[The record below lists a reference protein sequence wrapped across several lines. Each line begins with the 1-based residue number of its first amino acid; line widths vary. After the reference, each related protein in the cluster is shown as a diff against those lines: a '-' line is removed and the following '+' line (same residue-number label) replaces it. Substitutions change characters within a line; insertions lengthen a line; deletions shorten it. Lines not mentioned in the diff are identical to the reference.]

1 VDSVTY
7 FLHIAADHLS
17 ATLQSNAWG
26 EADLPISVHEQL
38 STLLAS
44 AGIVH
49 GIDQEALS
57 LAQNRLDQGEIL
69 AEPLIVALGT
79 PPSVGRKDVHPC
91 CTAYPQL
98 IEETDENGQVQQIE
112 IFLTPLVRKGAL
124 LTKPG
129 PPTHPQAGKNIF
141 GQAIP
146 CPSPAEQVLVPGD
159 HVTVDEETGQ
169 MSAAVSGY
177 PVFTSIVKGSIEQ
190 VRLSIAPL
198 IRTTPERMQANI
210 HLKPA
215 PPGHSLPD
223 HDTVFQILDEEQIV
237 FGRLKHAID
246 QCLEQCASDHRPH
259 SAIIALGTLPIN
271 GKDAWLRFEME
282 IGSIPGK
289 LMGSGDIDYRERN
302 MFIGV
307 DKDQLIAVRIPPTP
321 GSPGKD
327 IFGAPITQVPGKD
340 IAVKV
345 TDDAVFNE
353 VTGEIRAGR
362 SGVLS
367 MVSEGSVKVC
377 SRLILSSDIDFAT
390 GNIVS
395 RDALEIKGS
404 IKPKFRVNALGDI
417 LIRGNIEN
425 AHVRSDSNVV
435 IQAGMIGDNASIHA
449 RGDVDIQFVERGKIE
464 AGGSIILRRNGYYCS
479 LHSGTDLRCEP
490 SSRIIAAQLVAA
502 GSLTVGTVGSDNAD
516 PSLLAAAVTP
526 EQLRR
531 FFEFQRTIAAQFEAA
546 ETLQRQIG
554 QFTESEE
561 LDELIETL
569 EESRKQCNALNLI
582 APPDQEPPDHGLAHA
597 LQCTIV
603 VKGTIFVGTEI
614 RIGNSRMVLRMTQKN
629 VCFRLQDQSGD
640 EIHDRN
646 ILIIPNKK

>member
-1 VDSVTY
+1 VDSATY

-26 EADLPISVHEQL
+26 EADLPISAHEQL

-69 AEPLIVALGT
+69 AEPLIVVLGT
-79 PPSVGRKDVHPC
+79 PPAIGRKDAHPC
-91 CTAYPQL
+91 YTAHPHF
-98 IEETDENGQVQQIE
+98 IEETDEDGKVQQIE
-112 IFLTPLVRKGAL
+112 ILLMPLVRKGAL

-129 PPTHPQAGKNIF
+129 PPTHPQAGRNIF

-146 CPSPAEQVLVPGD
+146 CPLPAEQILVPGD
-159 HVTVDEETGQ
+159 QVTVDEETGQ

-177 PVFTSIVKGSIEQ
+177 PVFTSVVKGSIEQ
-190 VRLSIAPL
+190 VSLSIAPL
-198 IRTTPERMQANI
+198 IRTTPDRMQAKI

-215 PPGHSLPD
+215 PPGHPLPN
-223 HDTVFQILDEEQIV
+223 HDTVLQILDEERIV
-237 FGRLKHAID
+237 FGRLTHAID

-259 SAIIALGTLPIN
+259 SAIVALGTLPIN

-302 MFIGV
+302 LFIGV

-327 IFGAPITQVPGKD
+327 VFGAPIIQAPGKD

-353 VTGEIRAGR
+353 ATGEIRAGR

-367 MVSEGSVKVC
+367 MVSDGSVKVC
-377 SRLILSSDIDFAT
+377 SRLILSSDVDFAT

-435 IQAGMIGDNASIHA
+435 VQAGMNGDNASIHA
-449 RGDVDIQFVERGKIE
+449 RGDVDIRFVERGKIE

-479 LHSGTDLRCEP
+479 LHAGNDVCCEP
-490 SSRIIAAQLVAA
+490 SSRIAAAQLVAA
-502 GSLTVGTVGSDNAD
+502 GSLTVGTVGSDIAD
-516 PSLLAAAVTP
+516 PSLLAAAVSP
-526 EQLRR
+526 EQLRH

-561 LDELIETL
+561 LDELIEAL
-569 EESRKQCNALNLI
+569 EESRKQCRALNLI
-582 APPDQEPPDHGLAHA
+582 VPPDQEPPDHGLAHA

-603 VKGTIFVGTEI
+603 VKGTIFAGSEI
-614 RIGNSRMVLRMTQKN
+614 RIGNSRMILRMTQSN
-629 VCFRLQDQSGD
+629 VCFRLQDQADGENPTRS
-640 EIHDRN
+640 
-646 ILIIPNKK
+646 ILTFPNKK

>member
-1 VDSVTY
+1 MDSATY

-26 EADLPISVHEQL
+26 EADLPISAHEQL
-38 STLLAS
+38 STLLAN
-44 AGIVH
+44 AGIIH
-49 GIDQEALS
+49 GIDQETLS

-69 AEPLIVALGT
+69 AEPLLVAVGT
-79 PPSVGRKDVHPC
+79 PPTVGRKDVHPC
-91 CTAYPQL
+91 WTAYPHF
-98 IEETDENGQVQQIE
+98 IEETDENGQEQQIE
-112 IFLTPLVRKGAL
+112 ILLTPLVRKGAL

-146 CPSPAEQVLVPGD
+146 CPLPVEQILVPGD
-159 HVTVDEETGQ
+159 HVIVDEETGHIR
-169 MSAAVSGY
+169 AAVSGY
-177 PVFTSIVKGSIEQ
+177 PVFTSVVKGSIEQ
-190 VRLSIAPL
+190 VSLSIAPL
-198 IRTTPERMQANI
+198 IRTTPDRMQAII

-215 PPGHSLPD
+215 PPGHSLPN
-223 HDTVFQILDEEQIV
+223 HDTVLQILDEERIV
-237 FGRLKHAID
+237 FGRLMHAID
-246 QCLEQCASDHRPH
+246 KCLEQCASDHRPH
-259 SAIIALGTLPIN
+259 SAIVALGTLPIN

-327 IFGAPITQVPGKD
+327 VFGAPINQAPGKD
-340 IAVKV
+340 IVVKV

-353 VTGEIRAGR
+353 ATGEIRAGR

-377 SRLILSSDIDFAT
+377 SRLIISSDVDFAT

-435 IQAGMIGDNASIHA
+435 VQAGMNGDNASIHA
-449 RGDVDIQFVERGKIE
+449 RGDVDIRFVERGKIE

-479 LHSGTDLRCEP
+479 LYAGTDVCCEP
-490 SSRIIAAQLVAA
+490 SSRIAAAQLVAA
-502 GSLTVGTVGSDNAD
+502 GSLTVGSVGSDIAD
-516 PSLLAAAVTP
+516 PSLLAAAVSP

-569 EESRKQCNALNLI
+569 EESRKQCRALNLI
-582 APPDQEPPDHGLAHA
+582 VPPDQEPPDHGLSHA

-603 VKGTIFVGTEI
+603 VKGTIFAGSEI
-614 RIGNSRMVLRMTQKN
+614 RIGNSRMILRMTQSN
-629 VCFRLQDQSGD
+629 VYFRLQDQSED
-640 EIHDRN
+640 EIHNRN

>member
-1 VDSVTY
+1 MDSATY

-26 EADLPISVHEQL
+26 KADLPISAHEQL

-49 GIDQEALS
+49 GIDKETLS
-57 LAQNRLDQGEIL
+57 LAQNRLDRGEIL
-69 AEPLIVALGT
+69 AKPLIVAVGT

-91 CTAYPQL
+91 WTAYPQR
-98 IEETDENGQVQQIE
+98 IEETDANVQVQQIE
-112 IFLTPLVRKGAL
+112 IHLTPLVRKGAL

-141 GQAIP
+141 GQTIP
-146 CPSPAEQVLVPGD
+146 CPSPAEQILVPGD
-159 HVTVDEETGQ
+159 QVAVDEATGQ
-169 MSAAVSGY
+169 IRAAVSGY
-177 PVFTSIVKGSIEQ
+177 PVFTSTVKGSIEQ
-190 VRLSIAPL
+190 VSLGIAPL
-198 IRTTPERMQANI
+198 IRITPDRMQAII
-210 HLKPA
+210 HLMPA

-223 HDTVFQILDEEQIV
+223 HDTILQVLDEEQII
-237 FGRLKHAID
+237 FGRLTHAID
-246 QCLEQCASDHRPH
+246 QCLQQCASDHRPQ
-259 SAIIALGTLPIN
+259 STIVALGTLPVN
-271 GKDAWLRFEME
+271 GKDAWLRFELE

-289 LMGSGDIDYRERN
+289 IMGSGDIDYRERN
-302 MFIGV
+302 LFIGV
-307 DKDQLIAVRIPPTP
+307 DKDQLIAIRIPPTP

-327 IFGAPITQVPGKD
+327 VFGAPIIQAPGKD

-345 TDDAVFNE
+345 TDDAVFSE
-353 VTGEIRAGR
+353 ATGEIRAGR

-377 SRLILSSDIDFAT
+377 SRLILSSDVDFAT

-435 IQAGMIGDNASIHA
+435 VQAGMIGDNASIHA

-464 AGGSIILRRNGYYCS
+464 AGGSIVLRRNGYYCS
-479 LHSGTDLRCEP
+479 LHSGANLCCEP
-490 SSRIIAAQLVAA
+490 SSRLVAAQLVAA

-516 PSLLAAAVTP
+516 PSLLAAAVSP

-561 LDELIETL
+561 LDELIEAL
-569 EESRKQCNALNLI
+569 EESRKQCSALNLI
-582 APPDQEPPDHGLAHA
+582 VPPDREPPDHGLAHA
-597 LQCTIV
+597 LHCTIV
-603 VKGTIFVGTEI
+603 VKGTIFAGSEI
-614 RIGNSRMVLRMTQKN
+614 RIGNSCMILRMTQSN
-629 VCFRLQDQSGD
+629 VCFRLQDQSAD
-640 EIHDRN
+640 EMHTRT
-646 ILIIPNKK
+646 ILMIPNKK